1 MRPPGM
7 ARSAWASSNQ
17 ALLVVPHP
25 ESAFLDDGQY
35 HSAWQDWQLG
45 LTHHA
50 ALGTLDIAS
59 HAVLTYPSHD
69 YVFFASAPVGQRLK
83 KFRIGVNRVD
93 PTRTSELWYQ
103 YDRLLQSRF

>member
-1 MRPPGM
+1 M
-7 ARSAWASSNQ
+7 
-17 ALLVVPHP
+17 VPHP
-25 ESAFLDDGQY
+25 APALLNDGQY

-45 LTHHA
+45 LTHRA
-50 ALGTLDIAS
+50 TLDIAP
-59 HAVLTYPSHD
+59 HAVLAYPSHD